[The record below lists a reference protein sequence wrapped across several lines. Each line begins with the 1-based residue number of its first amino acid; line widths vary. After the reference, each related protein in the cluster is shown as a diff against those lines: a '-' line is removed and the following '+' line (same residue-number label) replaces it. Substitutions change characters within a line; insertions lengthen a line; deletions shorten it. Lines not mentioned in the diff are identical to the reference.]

1 MLMKMYLQGTDP
13 IDVHPAK
20 IDEMKRKGWSEKPI
34 VEVKSSSKKKGEE
47 DGSS

>member
-1 MLMKMYLQGTDP
+1 MKMFKKGTDP

-20 IDEMKRKGWSEKPI
+20 VEEMKRKGWSEKPI
-34 VEVKSSSKKKGEE
+34 EVKSSSKKKGVE

>member
-1 MLMKMYLQGTDP
+1 MKMYKTGTDP

-20 IDEMKRKGWSEKPI
+20 IEEMKRKGWSEKPI
-34 VEVKSSSKKKGEE
+34 EVKSSSKTKKGDS

>member
-20 IDEMKRKGWSEKPI
+20 VEEMKKKGWSEKPI
-34 VEVKSSSKKKGEE
+34 EVKSSSKKKGES

>member
-1 MLMKMYLQGTDP
+1 MKMFKKGTDP
-13 IDVHPAK
+13 IDVHPTK